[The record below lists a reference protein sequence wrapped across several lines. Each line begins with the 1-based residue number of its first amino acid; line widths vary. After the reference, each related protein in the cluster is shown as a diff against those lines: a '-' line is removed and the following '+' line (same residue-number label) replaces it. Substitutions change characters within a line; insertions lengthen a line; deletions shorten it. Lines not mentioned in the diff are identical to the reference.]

1 MPRFHHALCINPYLE
16 ESSGAMGFFPPTGL
30 EYIATALRTSVPR
43 VTIADLRHDF
53 AFRPEA
59 RLHEF
64 IRREG
69 IDLLAVSVNWEFK
82 FDEALGLV
90 SRLPPGVFTIVGGQ
104 EATARVEEVLGR
116 CPDVDCV
123 ARGDGEE
130 IAMELASGMPLE
142 DIRGLSHRRNRSIV
156 HNENRAVGS
165 LDVVPV
171 RDRSLRRV
179 RYGIRR
185 YGVTFIHGLFD
196 TVLTSRGCP
205 YSCRFCS
212 FNRNPLGKK
221 RDYEELSPESV
232 FQEVK
237 SLEADLVFF
246 VDDNMFVNPAR
257 AERLCDLLIQGG
269 VKKRFLTQARVDI
282 ARYPRLLDKLEAAGF
297 KVLLLGVES
306 AQDRIL
312 KALNKG
318 FTTAQL
324 RTYFEEL
331 RKHDI
336 LYHGYFIIGNIGET
350 EKDMLAIPPFA
361 EELGLDSISYL
372 KLRALRFTAIKDIVQ
387 ETPGYHTNARGF
399 VYSDQCSLDDLRRI
413 GLKIR
418 RAFYT
423 PKRILHVVRKAVRI
437 GFASKRD
444 LAALPIRALCATLN
458 RKSQKKMKA
467 KAGVRASQ
475 ASGAGIKVKRGH

>member
-1 MPRFHHALCINPYLE
+1 MPKFNHALCINPYLE

-30 EYIATALRTSVPR
+30 EYIATALATAVPR
-43 VTIADLRHDF
+43 VTIADLRHDL

-64 IRREG
+64 IRREDV
-69 IDLLAVSVNWEFK
+69 DLLAVSVNWEFK
-82 FDEALGLV
+82 FDEALGLLF
-90 SRLPPGVFTIVGGQ
+90 RLPREIFTIVGGQ
-104 EATARVEEVLGR
+104 EATARVDEVLAR

-123 ARGDGEE
+123 ARCDGEE
-130 IAMELASGMPLE
+130 IVMELASGKRLE
-142 DIRGLSHRRNRSIV
+142 DIRGLSHRRNGSVV
-156 HNENRAVGS
+156 HNENRTIGS
-165 LDVVPV
+165 LEGLPV

-185 YGVTFIHGLFD
+185 YGVTFIRGLFD

-205 YSCRFCS
+205 YNCKFCS

-221 RDYEELSPESV
+221 REYEELSPESV
-232 FQEVK
+232 FREIK
-237 SLEADLVFF
+237 SLEADIVFF
-246 VDDNMFVNPAR
+246 VDDNMFVNPER
-257 AERLCDLLIQGG
+257 IERLCDLLIEGK
-269 VKKRFLTQARVDI
+269 VKKRFLTQARVDV
-282 ARYPRLLDKLEAAGF
+282 ARHPRVLEKLEAAGF

-324 RTYFEEL
+324 RTYSEEFK
-331 RKHDI
+331 KHDI

-350 EKDMLAIPPFA
+350 EEDMMSIPPFA
-361 EELGLDSISYL
+361 DEVGLDSISYL
-372 KLRALRFTAIKDIVQ
+372 KLRALRFTAIKDIVK

-399 VYSDQCSLDDLRRI
+399 VYSDRYSTDDLRRI
-413 GLKIR
+413 GRQIR

-423 PKRILHVVRKAVRI
+423 PRRIFHIVRKAVGI

-458 RKSQKKMKA
+458 RKAQKKMRA
-467 KAGVRASQ
+467 KAEAKAARNPVARKS
-475 ASGAGIKVKRGH
+475 I